1 MILDDTKLSDTMKN
15 KSWLSVEKILQNEK
29 KHLSIAVFSGSY
41 KKLFL
46 FGKFFF
52 FG

>member
-1 MILDDTKLSDTMKN
+1 MKK

-29 KHLSIAVFSGSY
+29 KRLTVIDFSGNY
-41 KKLFL
+41 KKLISFS
-46 FGKFFF
+46 KVCF